1 MKPGADCKQP
11 TPRRGIRD
19 ERAAR
24 TVLSRERRCERPFI
38 FYYGAGIL
46 VSDLTCG
53 DYSIA
58 ENLLGTACRICCG
71 VYGEKSSHPGVRP
84 PGSIGLLWVS
94 MLPAAQLQCMR

>member
-11 TPRRGIRD
+11 TPRRGIHD

-24 TVLSRERRCERPFI
+24 TVLSSERRCERPFI
-38 FYYGAGIL
+38 FYFGAGIL

-58 ENLLGTACRICCG
+58 ENLFGTACRISCG
-71 VYGEKSSHPGVRP
+71 DYDEKVSHAFVRP
-84 PGSIGLLWVS
+84 PGSIDFLWVS
-94 MLPAAQLQCMR
+94 MLLAAQL